1 MKTDQEY
8 LELLL
13 NPVRA
18 VMDYRPR
25 LGQIVK
31 GGVAASEFQ
40 KIYGADPFYHWL
52 GLDTPEVYTAHRVSG
67 GLTSLYRQIG
77 IGCERLVRRII
88 QDCFEVPDEDTR
100 WSYTVAESGKVRS
113 IELDARVET
122 ERIPSSQNRERFQ
135 QWLNEVAHLLGVSMP
150 PKGTV
155 FEIRQGYKSKD
166 SKRQNADIL
175 SAARAYQNSYLPCM
189 LLLSQQIDSD
199 LERRYRNAGWLVL
212 KGTLE
217 DDMYQS
223 TYAFM
228 RVVVG
233 YDLHGLLERNQQI
246 LREQIRNALM
256 TLLQVEEE
264 P

>member
-77 IGCERLVRRII
+77 KGTDNAFASGGGTLMEAKLSRRAEYTFLDNLKEARETPMAAPDSSLFSAFSWRASAGLSRLDTSVRPVWRIGH
-88 QDCFEVPDEDTR
+88 DCAPRGANGLPRNACGDQ
-100 WSYTVAESGKVRS
+100 SLPCLAESRQ
-113 IELDARVET
+113 DA
-122 ERIPSSQNRERFQ
+122 SLF
-135 QWLNEVAHLLGVSMP
+135 A
-150 PKGTV
+150 
-155 FEIRQGYKSKD
+155 
-166 SKRQNADIL
+166 
-175 SAARAYQNSYLPCM
+175 
-189 LLLSQQIDSD
+189 
-199 LERRYRNAGWLVL
+199 
-212 KGTLE
+212 
-217 DDMYQS
+217 
-223 TYAFM
+223 
-228 RVVVG
+228 
-233 YDLHGLLERNQQI
+233 
-246 LREQIRNALM
+246 
-256 TLLQVEEE
+256 
-264 P
+264 